1 MPSQQSSLLF
11 QVATPGVSRRDL
23 RAFLKRLEAE
33 VAEGRVFCCLIT
45 GDAELRRLN
54 REFRGKDYPT
64 DVLSFPLQ
72 KHPLPYG
79 RGSVASAS
87 FRTASVSDRCM
98 ASLQKHPL
106 PYGRGSVG
114 EIAIS
119 YDAARRQSIE
129 FGHDVNQEIQ
139 ILMLHGLLHLLGMD
153 HETDGGRMLSAERK
167 WRIRL
172 GLPAGLIERVSA

>member
-23 RAFLKRLEAE
+23 RTFLKRLEAE

-45 GDAELRRLN
+45 GDVELQRLN

-64 DVLSFPLQ
+64 DVLSFP
-72 KHPLPYG
+72 
-79 RGSVASAS
+79 S

-129 FGHDVNQEIQ
+129 F
-139 ILMLHGLLHLLGMD
+139 
-153 HETDGGRMLSAERK
+153 
-167 WRIRL
+167 
-172 GLPAGLIERVSA
+172 

>member
-1 MPSQQSSLLF
+1 MPFQQSSLLF
-11 QVATPGVSRRDL
+11 QVATPGLSRRDL

-33 VAEGRVFCCLIT
+33 VAQGRVFCCLIT

-54 REFRGKDYPT
+54 REFRGQDYPT
-64 DVLSFPLQ
+64 DVLSFPFE
-72 KHPLPYG
+72 KHPLPHG
-79 RGSVASAS
+79 RGSVAPPAS
-87 FRTASVSDRCM
+87 FRTASVNGRCL
-98 ASLQKHPL
+98 APC
-106 PYGRGSVG
+106 G

-119 YDAARRQSIE
+119 YDAALRQSAE
-129 FGHDVNQEIQ
+129 FVHAVSQEIE

-153 HETDGGRMLSAERK
+153 HQTDGGRMLAAERK

>member
-11 QVATPGVSRRDL
+11 QVATPGLSRRDL

-33 VAEGRVFCCLIT
+33 VAEGRAFCCLIA
-45 GDAELRRLN
+45 GDAELERLN

-64 DVLSFPLQ
+64 DVLSFPSAAGQ
-72 KHPLPYG
+72 AGGLP
-79 RGSVASAS
+79 
-87 FRTASVSDRCM
+87 
-98 ASLQKHPL
+98 H
-106 PYGRGSVG
+106 G

-129 FGHDVNQEIQ
+129 YGHAVDQEIQ

-153 HETDGGRMLSAERK
+153 HEKDGGRMLSAERK